1 MAARRVSLL
10 AQGCAVVYNRLYEI
24 CFVKENIYMNVC
36 ERIAAF
42 RTRMEQEGFAAVIV
56 PTADSHASE
65 YIAEHFKTRQWLCG
79 FTGSAGTLVVG
90 REEAA
95 LFTDGRYFI
104 QAEKQ
109 LEGSGVTLMKMGM
122 AGVPEVEDY
131 VLSLAGE
138 GERIGVDFGCV
149 SAMYVSRN
157 MAKFGRKGVKLHDT
171 GDWFKDLWQDRPAMP
186 DAKVFMLG
194 MEQTGMRVE
203 DKLAAIRRVMEEEG
217 ATLHVN
223 NVLDDIAWT
232 LNVRGGDVLN
242 TPVVMSYLLLTMED
256 AVWCVEE
263 DKVSPEIRAALADA
277 GVKIAPYDAV
287 LEELKDLPEGTRVM
301 YDGDKLTA
309 RLAAAFLM
317 TPYVLHENPAMRM
330 KAIKNEVELN
340 NLRNAHIK
348 DGAAVTRLMYWL
360 KKNAG
365 KVPMTELS
373 VSEYLY
379 QLRARQA
386 GFISPSF
393 NTICAYRANAAMMH
407 YSATEESHAV
417 IEPRDLLLIDSGGQ
431 YMEGTTDITRTFAMG
446 EVTPEQKKHF
456 TAVLVGMLSL
466 QNAKFLHGCTG
477 ITLDILARGPMWDM
491 GIDYRCGTGH
501 GVGYLL
507 GVHEGPN
514 SFRWYKSPTR
524 MENTVLDAGMVTTDE
539 PGVYIEGSHGI
550 RTENELVCVKLEENE
565 YGQFM
570 GFETITY
577 CPIDLDAVEPELM
590 TARQKKWLND
600 YHAMVREKLMA
611 HMENDDER
619 AWLAHATRAI

>member
-1 MAARRVSLL
+1 
-10 AQGCAVVYNRLYEI
+10 
-24 CFVKENIYMNVC
+24 MNVC

-42 RTRMEQEGFAAVIV
+42 RARMAKENIAAVIV

-65 YIAEHFKTRQWLCG
+65 YIAEYFKTRQWLCG
-79 FTGSAGTLVVG
+79 FTGSAGTLVVA

-95 LFTDGRYFI
+95 LFADGRYFI

-109 LEGSGVTLMKMGM
+109 LAGSGVALMKMGV
-122 AGVPEVEDY
+122 AGVPEMEDY
-131 VLSLAGE
+131 VLSLVSE
-138 GERIGVDFGCV
+138 GDVVGVDYGCV
-149 SAMYVSRN
+149 SADF
-157 MAKFGRKGVKLHDT
+157 AAATDALLRKKGAMLCDT
-171 GDWFKDLWQDRPAMP
+171 GDWFADLWTDRPAMP
-186 DAKVFMLG
+186 DAKAFLLG
-194 MEQTGMRVE
+194 LAQTGRNTE
-203 DKLAAIRRVMEEEG
+203 DKLAAIRAAMEKEG
-217 ATLHVN
+217 AQLHVN

-242 TPVVMSYLLLTMED
+242 TPVVMSYLTVSMED
-256 AVWCVEE
+256 AVWYVDEA
-263 DKVSPEIRAALADA
+263 KVSDEIREALAQA
-277 GVKIAPYDAV
+277 GVKIAPYAAITQALHAVPAGAKVMVDA
-287 LEELKDLPEGTRVM
+287 T
-301 YDGDKLTA
+301 KLTA
-309 RLAAAFLM
+309 QLTAALSQ
-317 TPYVLHENPAMRM
+317 TEIIRHENPAMRM
-330 KAIKNEVELN
+330 KAIKNDVELS

-348 DGAAVTRLMYWL
+348 DGAAVARLMYWL

-365 KVPMTELS
+365 KVAMTELS

-379 QLRARQA
+379 QLRARQE

-407 YSATEESHAV
+407 YSATEESYAV

-446 EVTPEQKKHF
+446 EVADEQKMHF
-456 TAVLVGMLSL
+456 TAVLCGMLNL

-577 CPIDLDAVEPELM
+577 CPIDLDAVIPQQM
-590 TARQKKWLND
+590 TVRQKAWLNE
-600 YHAMVREKLMA
+600 YHAMVREKLMD
-611 HMENDDER
+611 HMENEDER
-619 AWLAHATRAI
+619 KWLEHATRAI

>member
-1 MAARRVSLL
+1 
-10 AQGCAVVYNRLYEI
+10 
-24 CFVKENIYMNVC
+24 MNVC

-42 RTRMEQEGFAAVIV
+42 RARMKSEGFSLVIV

-65 YIAEHFKTRQWLCG
+65 YIAEYFKTRQWLCG
-79 FTGSAGTLVVG
+79 FTGSAGTLVVAG
-90 REEAA
+90 EEAA
-95 LFTDGRYFI
+95 LFADGRYFI

-109 LEGSGVTLMKMGM
+109 LEGSGVTLMKMGV
-122 AGVPEVEDY
+122 AGVPEMEDY
-131 VLSLAGE
+131 VLSLVKAGDVV
-138 GERIGVDFGCV
+138 GVDYSCV
-149 SAMYVSRN
+149 SADF
-157 MAKFGRKGVKLHDT
+157 AKATAALLQKKGARLADT
-171 GDWFKDLWQDRPAMP
+171 GDWFAALWQDRPAMP
-186 DAKVFMLG
+186 DAKAFLLG
-194 MEQTGMRVE
+194 MEQTGRSAK
-203 DKLAAIRRVMEEEG
+203 DKLAAIREVMQKEG
-217 ATLHVN
+217 AALHVN

-242 TPVVMSYLLLTMED
+242 TPVVMSYLSVSMED
-256 AVWCVEE
+256 AVWYVDEA
-263 DKVSPEIRAALADA
+263 KVSPEIREALAAA
-277 GVKIAPYDAV
+277 GVKVAPYEAIEAALGAV
-287 LEELKDLPEGTRVM
+287 NAGTRVM
-301 YDGDKLTA
+301 VDPSKLTA
-309 RLAAAFLM
+309 KLTAALGGAEL
-317 TPYVLHENPAMRM
+317 VAHENPVMRM
-330 KAIKNEVELN
+330 KAIKNDVELN

-348 DGAAVTRLMYWL
+348 DGAAVARLMYWL

-379 QLRARQA
+379 QLRARQE

-393 NTICAYRANAAMMH
+393 NTICAYRENAAMMH
-407 YSATEESHAV
+407 YSATEESHAA

-431 YMEGTTDITRTFAMG
+431 YLEGTTDITRTFAMG
-446 EVTPEQKKHF
+446 EVTDEQKMHF

-514 SFRWYKSPTR
+514 AFRWYKSATR
-524 MENTVLDAGMVTTDE
+524 MENTVLEEGMVTTDE

-550 RTENELVCVKLEENE
+550 RTENELVCVKLENNE

-577 CPIDLDAVEPELM
+577 CPIDLDAVVPEQM
-590 TARQKKWLND
+590 TARQRGWLNA
-600 YHAMVREKLMA
+600 YHAMVCEKLMP
-611 HMENDDER
+611 HMENEDER
-619 AWLAHATRAI
+619 EWLRYATRAI